1 MARVLCAGHV
11 NWDVTLRV
19 DRLPS
24 PDGESAVRATR
35 QGGGGS
41 AGNVAVGLE
50 GLDCDAALLGSVGDD
65 EHGLLARR
73 DLDRA
78 GVDRTGVVTAE
89 GVTTTKYL
97 LVDDDGRVAVLGAP
111 GVNEALGPEDV
122 DADLVRSADHVHLTA
137 QRPDTAARIAEVAN
151 DADIPVSADPGRRIA
166 DRDFGPVIERA
177 NLLLVNR
184 VEAAA
189 LDDLPDDRDVVTKLG
204 DEGSELRTADDT
216 YSHPGFDVPA
226 VDTTGAGDAFAA
238 GFIASRLRGDPPERT
253 LAVGNACGAL
263 AVTTEGSKTDL
274 SWERIEAVIAG
285 ERPGF

>member
-41 AGNVAVGLE
+41 AGNVAVGLV